1 MSKRIHLLRLAVCL
15 AVLGLLPAAVL
26 AQELPGTGAER
37 AGWERHTSH
46 QELMDFLFEVQVG
59 SSNML
64 VQELTTTR
72 QGRVVPLVI
81 LGDPPS
87 AEPGTFLLSG
97 KPTIFVTCSIHGGE
111 YSGKEGGQQLI
122 RELALGEL
130 RPLLEEVN
138 VLIIPS
144 LNPDGAEAEPRST
157 RTNSM
162 GYDMN
167 RDFIVMETEEVSAA
181 VEEVLLRWWPDVY
194 VDAHNGGSFPYN
206 LTYQATLHPSADQQ
220 LVDFAN
226 GPMYEYVKQ
235 HLADRDLLL
244 YWYSGPSLD
253 DETGEW
259 YWRTTTPWVRKQHS
273 YGGMQNVI
281 TLLYEV
287 PGRHPLDIQADA
299 QREGFEGLIRFMA
312 ENADRVRQTVMDA
325 RRRTLHQPRDEVVL
339 GFEQRA
345 HPGKDEFYVVPER
358 GAEPELVT
366 GERRTLY
373 VPSATRTRPWA
384 YAFDANLHHVAHQLR
399 RHHIEVE
406 KLVEPVT
413 LTVERY
419 RLTGLEYADSPY
431 QNHILA
437 TGKVVTVEEE
447 ITLQAG
453 TYVVRT
459 VQNGGRVASY
469 MLEPDTDD
477 SLFSWNYF
485 DAVMPRPDPEGESGR
500 SALPLYRII
509 QRVPMKVVT
518 LR

>member
-1 MSKRIHLLRLAVCL
+1 MPKHIDLRKTILLTAGLF
-15 AVLGLLPAAVL
+15 LLPAAAA
-26 AQELPGTGAER
+26 AQDLPRTGAER
-37 AGWERHTSH
+37 AGWERSTSH
-46 QELMDFLFEVQVG
+46 EELMDFLFEVQVR
-59 SSNML
+59 SSNIL
-64 VQELTTTR
+64 IQELTTTR
-72 QGRVVPLVI
+72 LGRVVPLVI

-87 AEPGTFLLSG
+87 AEPATLLLSG
-97 KPTIFVTCSIHGGE
+97 KPTLFITCSIHGGE
-111 YSGKEGGQQLI
+111 YSGKEGGQQFI
-122 RELALGEL
+122 RELALGGL
-130 RPLLEEVN
+130 RPVLEEVN

-194 VDAHNGGSFPYN
+194 VDAHNGGAYPYH
-206 LTYQATLHPSADQQ
+206 LTYQATLHPSADQP

-235 HLADRDLLL
+235 HLAEQDLLF
-244 YWYSGPSLD
+244 YWYSGPRQD
-253 DETGEW
+253 RETGEW

-287 PGRHPLDIQADA
+287 PGRHDLDVQADA
-299 QREGFEGLIRFMA
+299 QREGFEGLLRFMA
-312 ENADRVRQTVMDA
+312 ENAGEVRRTVVDA

-339 GFEQRA
+339 GFEERS
-345 HPGKDEFYVVPER
+345 HPGKDRFYVIPER

-373 VPSATRTRPWA
+373 VPSATRPRPWA
-384 YAFDANLHHVAHQLR
+384 YAFDANLHHVADQLR

-419 RLTGLEYADSPY
+419 RLLDLEYADGPY

-437 TGKVVTVEEE
+437 EGRVTTVEEE
-447 ITLQAG
+447 ITLPAG
-453 TYVVRT
+453 SYVVRT
-459 VQNGGRVASY
+459 VQNSGRVASY

-485 DAVMPRPDPEGESGR
+485 DAVMPRPDPEGESPR
-500 SALPLYRII
+500 SALPLYRIPV
-509 QRVPMKVVT
+509 RVPMKAVT
-518 LR
+518 IR

>member
-1 MSKRIHLLRLAVCL
+1 MLNRIRLRTAVLSLAVCL
-15 AVLGLLPAAVL
+15 LFPLAAAAQDLPR
-26 AQELPGTGAER
+26 TGAER
-37 AGWERHTSH
+37 AGWERDTSH
-46 QELMDFLFEVQVG
+46 DELMDFLFEVQHR
-59 SSNML
+59 SSSML
-64 VQELTTTR
+64 IQELTTTR

-87 AEPGTFLLSG
+87 SEPGTFLLSG
-97 KPTIFVTCSIHGGE
+97 KPTLFITCSIHGGE
-111 YSGKEGGQQLI
+111 YAGKEGGQQLI

-138 VLIIPS
+138 VLIVPS

-157 RTNSM
+157 RSNSM

-181 VEEVLLRWWPDVY
+181 VEDVLLRFWPDVY
-194 VDAHNGGSFPYN
+194 VDAHNGGAYPYN
-206 LTYQATLHPSADQQ
+206 LTYQATLHPSADKQ

-226 GPMYEYVKQ
+226 GPMYTYVKE
-235 HLADRDLLL
+235 HLAEQDLLL
-244 YWYSGPSLD
+244 YWYSGPSRD
-253 DETGEW
+253 DETGAW

-287 PGRHPLDIQADA
+287 PGRHALDVQADG

-312 ENADRVRQTVMDA
+312 ENADEVRQTVTDA

-339 GFEQRA
+339 GFEERA
-345 HPGKDEFYVVPER
+345 HPGTDEFYVVPER
-358 GAEPELVT
+358 GAEPELVR

-373 VPSATRTRPWA
+373 VPSATRPRPWA
-384 YAFDANLHHVAHQLR
+384 YAFDGNLHHIAGQLR

-406 KLVEPVT
+406 KLVAPLT

-419 RLTGLEYADSPY
+419 RLTGLEYADGPY

-437 TGKVVTVEEE
+437 EGQVVLVEEE
-447 ITLQAG
+447 RTLPEG

-459 VQNGGRVASY
+459 VQNSGRVASY

-477 SLFSWNYF
+477 SLFAWNYF
-485 DAVMPRPDPEGESGR
+485 DALMPRPDPEGESPR
-500 SALPLYRII
+500 SGLPLYRITE
-509 QRVPMKVVT
+509 RVPMKAVT
-518 LR
+518 MR

>member
-1 MSKRIHLLRLAVCL
+1 MLKHPYLRKSLLLLAAL
-15 AVLGLLPAAVL
+15 SLIPLTAG
-26 AQELPGTGAER
+26 AQELPLTGAER
-37 AGWERHTSH
+37 SGWERHTSH
-46 QELMDFLFEVQVG
+46 PELMDFLFEVQVR
-59 SSNML
+59 SPNML
-64 VQELTTTR
+64 IQELTTTR
-72 QGRVVPLVI
+72 QGRIIPLVI

-97 KPTIFVTCSIHGGE
+97 KPTIFITCSIHGGE
-111 YSGKEGGQQLI
+111 YAGKEGGQQLI

-130 RPLLEEVN
+130 RSLLEEVN

-162 GYDMN
+162 DYDMN

-181 VEEVLLRWWPDVY
+181 VEDVLLRYWPDVY
-194 VDAHNGGSFPYN
+194 VDAHNGGSYPYN
-206 LTYQATLHPSADQQ
+206 LTYQATLHPSADQP

-235 HLADRDLLL
+235 HLAQRDLLL
-244 YWYSGPSLD
+244 YWYSGPSRD
-253 DETGEW
+253 RDTGDW

-287 PGRHPLDIQADA
+287 PGRHSLDVQADA
-299 QREGFEGLIRFMA
+299 QREGFEALIRFMA
-312 ENADRVRQTVMDA
+312 ENAEQVRGTVMDA

-339 GFEQRA
+339 GFEVRA
-345 HPGKDEFYVVPER
+345 HPGVDEFYVVPER
-358 GAEPELVT
+358 GAEPELVE
-366 GERRTLY
+366 GERRTRY

-384 YAFDANLHHVAHQLR
+384 YAFDANLRHIADQLR

-419 RLTGLEYADSPY
+419 RLTALEYADSPY

-437 TGKVVTVEEE
+437 EAEVRTVEEE
-447 ITLQAG
+447 LTLPAG

-459 VQNGGRVASY
+459 VQNSGRVASY

-477 SLFSWNYF
+477 SLLSWNYF
-485 DAVMPRPDPEGESGR
+485 DAVMPRPDPEGERAR
-500 SALPLYRII
+500 SALPLYRIVE
-509 QRVPMKVVT
+509 RVPMKTVT
-518 LR
+518 LK